1 MDIKEFNQKYI
12 LNYNVD
18 ETHPDN
24 IEFVLETIERRTLQV
39 SLTYKRLKSE
49 TPVEWLSDKIGEEI
63 LAGRNPG
70 KFQTGFYDNMKRK
83 LINTF
88 LIKNRIKN
96 FDPLDTNQEI
106 DFLFK

>member
-1 MDIKEFNQKYI
+1 MDIKEFNKKYI
-12 LNYNVD
+12 LSYNIN

-24 IEFVLETIERRTLQV
+24 IEFSLETIDRRSLQP
-39 SLTYKRLKSE
+39 SLEYKKLKSE

-70 KFQTGFYDNMKRK
+70 KFQTSFYDNVKRK
-83 LINTF
+83 LINTL
-88 LIKNRIKN
+88 LIKNRIKG
-96 FDPLDTNQEI
+96 FDALNTEDSI